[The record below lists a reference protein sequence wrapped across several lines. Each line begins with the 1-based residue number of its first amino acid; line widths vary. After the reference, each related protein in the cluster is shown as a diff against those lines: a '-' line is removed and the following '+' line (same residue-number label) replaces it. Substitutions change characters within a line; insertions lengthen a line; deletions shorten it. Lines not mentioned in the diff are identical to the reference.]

1 MVSGTQGAPKLRID
15 LLGELRWT
23 IGDAE
28 IDLAAPMHRALL
40 AILAVNANSAVST
53 EQIIDEIWGP
63 SATDGTRTTLQSYV
77 SVLRRLAREAGRE
90 DLIETRSPGYVL
102 RLADDELDLRD
113 FRRQVAVARQTAG
126 GPDRERALRGALDLV
141 RGPVLPD
148 LTHLDTVRVLAT
160 DVADQWR
167 WLVQEVVEAD
177 MSAGRAAECVP
188 LIRSVVD
195 ANPLEERMW
204 GLLMRCLYRAGR
216 QADALRAYQELRETL
231 IDQLGVE
238 PSVELQTIEREIL
251 DGSIDDV
258 TAAVSPALQERRVV
272 AAPHPTSSLI
282 GRHEELN
289 LLDEVLDSHRI
300 VSLTG
305 PGGCGKTRL
314 AAEIARV
321 RSARPDRIVWV
332 ELNPLEDDA
341 GVDEAISS
349 AVGAFGRSGEVVLD
363 SAADALNERPTL
375 LIVDNCEHVI
385 DRAAL
390 AVEYLLQHCPEL
402 TVLATSRERLMVS
415 GEYAVAVPPLSSAS
429 PLELTRSRFEKPS
442 EAAFMFAERAGLGPV
457 EGDDLG
463 VIEAICAQ
471 LDGIPLA
478 IELAAPLV
486 QVMSLDEIAD
496 RLLDR
501 FRLLGEEH
509 RTARPQHRTLRA
521 VVEWSHDLLDPDE
534 RRTFAALSVF
544 PGSFTMDAAEA
555 VAAAV
560 GEDARMVLPRLV
572 RKSVVLADTAGG
584 VSRHRVLRTLRAF
597 AAEQL
602 AGDQATA
609 GAAREAFIDHFA
621 AQARRWGRQ
630 QQTATVTAWL
640 DELGPDTPN
649 FQAAAVMARD
659 GDLDRALL
667 FVDVF
672 QWYFNYVG
680 QLAETRRWLAEVV
693 SERELT
699 LEQRTIALVCQASLA
714 NFSGDYGATTEL
726 AEDALQSARELGD
739 AERLN
744 AALLMRGTTATFE
757 GNAARAAECFIE
769 SAELSE
775 QLGDHGGKAASMAF
789 WGIAHR
795 RTGNF
800 TEAKRCLDEAFE
812 GFSRLNDMRGMALVV
827 GNLGRLA
834 HQEGALDRA
843 DDLTSHGFDLA
854 RQSMDPMVTAQ
865 VALFR
870 GHLALD
876 RGDLDQ
882 AFTTL
887 DFALEQA
894 LLLGNRTMSSAALEW
909 MVVLGGAEA
918 RHVAVIDAFTTLR
931 RNSPGTASPRP
942 EWDAAVERAA
952 VELSTDVHAKCT
964 SVGQAM
970 ELDEA
975 IEYAR
980 AAAGR

>member
-1 MVSGTQGAPKLRID
+1 MADVAQGAPKLRID
-15 LLGELRWT
+15 LLGDLRWSIAGT
-23 IGDAE
+23 E
-28 IDLAAPMHRALL
+28 IELAAPMHRAIL
-40 AILAVNANSAVST
+40 AILAVNANSVVST
-53 EQIIDEIWGP
+53 EQIIDEVWGA

-77 SVLRRLAREAGRE
+77 SVLRRVAREAGRDE
-90 DLIETRSPGYVL
+90 LIETRSPGYVL
-102 RLADDELDLRD
+102 RLDEDELDLRE
-113 FRRQVAVARQTAG
+113 FRQLVAIARQTARG
-126 GPDRERALRGALDLV
+126 GDREAALRAAVALV
-141 RGPVLPD
+141 RGRVLPD

-160 DVADQWR
+160 DVADRWR

-177 MSAGRAAECVP
+177 LAAGRAAECVP
-188 LIRSVVD
+188 LVRSVVD

-216 QADALRAYQELRETL
+216 QADALRAYQELREIL
-231 IDQLGVE
+231 VEQLGVD
-238 PSVELQTIEREIL
+238 PSPEIRAIERDIL

-258 TAAVSPALQERRVV
+258 TAAVSPTLQERRTVS
-272 AAPHPTSSLI
+272 APHPTSSLI

-289 LLDEVLDSHRI
+289 LLDDVLDSHRV

-314 AAEIARV
+314 AAETARV
-321 RSARPDRIVWV
+321 RSARTERIVWV

-341 GVDEAISS
+341 GVDEAIAS
-349 AVGAFGRSGEVVLD
+349 AVGAFGRSEDLALD
-363 SAADALNERPTL
+363 GAVDALNERPTL

-390 AVEYLLQHCPEL
+390 AIEYLLQHCSEL
-402 TVLATSRERLMVS
+402 TVLATSRERLMVA
-415 GEYAVAVPPLSSAS
+415 GEYAVAVPPLASAS

-442 EAAFMFAERAGLGPV
+442 EAAVMFAERAGLGAMA
-457 EGDDLG
+457 GDDLG

-486 QVMSLDEIAD
+486 QVMSLDDIAD

-521 VVEWSHDLLDPDE
+521 VVEWSHDLLDQDE

-544 PGSFTMDAAEA
+544 PGSFTMEAAEA

-560 GEDARMVLPRLV
+560 GEDARVVLPRLV
-572 RKSVVLADTAGG
+572 RKSVVLADTSGA

-602 AGDQATA
+602 AVDTDAA
-609 GAAREAFIDHFA
+609 AAAREAFIGHFA
-621 AQARRWGRQ
+621 TQARRWGRH

-640 DELGPDTPN
+640 EELGPDTPN
-649 FQAAAVMARD
+649 FQSAAVLARE

-672 QWYFNYVG
+672 QWYFNYIG
-680 QLAETRRWLAEVV
+680 QLAETRRWLARVADEHD
-693 SERELT
+693 LT

-714 NFSGDYGATTEL
+714 NFSGDYGATTDL
-726 AEDALQSARELGD
+726 AENALESARRLGD
-739 AERLN
+739 PGRLN
-744 AALLMRGTTATFE
+744 AALIMRGTTATFE

-775 QLGDHGGKAASMAF
+775 QLGDQGGMAASMAF

-800 TEAKRCLDEAFE
+800 VEARRCLNEAFE
-812 GFSRLNDMRGMALVV
+812 GFSRLHDQRGMALVV

-834 HQEGALDRA
+834 HQEGELDRA
-843 DDLTSHGFDLA
+843 LELTSHGFDLA

-876 RGDLDQ
+876 RGELDD
-882 AFTTL
+882 AFATM

-894 LLLGNRTMSSAALEW
+894 LLLGNRTMSSAAMEW
-909 MVVLGGAEA
+909 MVVIGGAEP
-918 RHVAVIDAFTTLR
+918 RHVAVVDAFTTLR
-931 RNSPGTASPRP
+931 RNAPGTASPRP
-942 EWDAAVERAA
+942 EWDAAVTHAA
-952 VELSTDVHAKCT
+952 GELSADVHAKCT
-964 SVGQAM
+964 SAGQSM
-970 ELDEA
+970 DLDEA

>member
-1 MVSGTQGAPKLRID
+1 MASGTQGAPKLRID
-15 LLGELRWT
+15 VLGDLRWT
-23 IGDAE
+23 VDDTE
-28 IDLAAPMHRALL
+28 LDLAAPMHRALL
-40 AILAVNANSAVST
+40 AILAINANTVVST
-53 EQIIDEIWGP
+53 EQIIDEIWGAT
-63 SATDGTRTTLQSYV
+63 ATDGTRTTLQSYV
-77 SVLRRLAREAGRE
+77 SVLRRSAREAGRD

-102 RLADDELDLRD
+102 RLGDDELDLRH
-113 FRRQVAVARQTAG
+113 FRRLVAVARQTVR
-126 GPDRERALRGALDLV
+126 GPDREQALRDALGLIRGA
-141 RGPVLPD
+141 VLPD
-148 LTHLDTVRVLAT
+148 LTHLDTARVLAT

-167 WLVQEVVEAD
+167 WLVQEVVEIDLA
-177 MSAGRAAECVP
+177 AGRAAECVP
-188 LIRSVVD
+188 LLRSVVD
-195 ANPLEERMW
+195 VNPLEERMW

-216 QADALRAYQELRETL
+216 QADALRAYQELREIL
-231 IDQLGVE
+231 VEQLGVD
-238 PSVELQTIEREIL
+238 PSTEIQAIERDIL

-258 TAAVSPALQERRVV
+258 AAAVTPSIQERRTV
-272 AAPHPTSSLI
+272 AAPHPASSLI

-289 LLDEVLDSHRI
+289 LLDDVLDSHRI

-314 AAEIARV
+314 AAEVARL
-321 RSARPDRIVWV
+321 RSTRVDRIVWV
-332 ELNPLEDDA
+332 ELNPLDDDA
-341 GVDEAISS
+341 GVDEAI
-349 AVGAFGRSGEVVLD
+349 ATAAGAFGRAGDMVLD
-363 SAADALNERPTL
+363 AAVEALNERPSL

-385 DRAAL
+385 ERAAL
-390 AVEYLLQHCPEL
+390 AIEHLLQRCPEL
-402 TVLATSRERLMVS
+402 TILATSRERLMVA
-415 GEYAVAVPPLSSAS
+415 GEYAVAVPPLASAS

-442 EAAFMFAERAGLGPV
+442 ESATMFSERAGLDVV

-521 VVEWSHDLLDPDE
+521 VVEWSHDLLDPSE

-544 PGSFTMDAAEA
+544 PGSFTMEAAEA
-555 VAAAV
+555 VVAAV
-560 GEDARMVLPRLV
+560 GEDARIVLPRLV
-572 RKSVVLADTAGG
+572 RKSVVLADTSAGA
-584 VSRHRVLRTLRAF
+584 SRHRVLRTLRAF
-597 AAEQL
+597 GAEQL
-602 AGDQATA
+602 AAEPELATVT
-609 GAAREAFIDHFA
+609 REAFIDHFA
-621 AQARRWGRQ
+621 GQARRWGRQ

-649 FQAAAVMARD
+649 FQSAALLARE

-672 QWYFNYVG
+672 SWYFNYVG
-680 QLAETRRWLAEVV
+680 QLAETRRWLARVV
-693 SERELT
+693 DELDLT

-714 NFSGDYGATTEL
+714 NFSGDYGATTEI
-726 AEDALQSARELGD
+726 AEAALDAARRLED
-739 AERLN
+739 KERLN
-744 AALLMRGTTATFE
+744 AALLIRGTTATFE

-775 QLGDHGGKAASMAF
+775 ELGDHGGMAASMAF
-789 WGIAHR
+789 WGVAHR

-800 TEAKRCLDEAFE
+800 VEAKRCLDEAFE
-812 GFSRLNDMRGMALVV
+812 GFSRLNDLRGMALVV

-834 HQEGALDRA
+834 HQEGALERA
-843 DDLTSHGFDLA
+843 DDLTSHGLDLA

-865 VALFR
+865 TALFR

-876 RGDLDQ
+876 TGEVDL
-882 AFTTL
+882 AYTSM

-909 MVVLGGAEA
+909 MVVIGGAEA

-942 EWDAAVERAA
+942 EWDAAVERAMA
-952 VELSTDVHAKCT
+952 ELSADVHAKCT
-964 SVGQAM
+964 SAGQAM